1 MAGNLLGGPAPQSA
15 RERFPSPRLS
25 AGVRAQREKAEPQTC
40 PLPCPPAGGALPAPR
55 GPEAGPAL
63 GRGAGSLPGKPCS
76 QRHLK

>member
-40 PLPCPPAGGALPAPR
+40 PLPAPLR
-55 GPEAGPAL
+55 V
-63 GRGAGSLPGKPCS
+63 GRCLLPGVRRRGLRWDGELDLS
-76 QRHLK
+76 RGSRVHSDI